1 MRFFS
6 HFRRIFL
13 FGSAKDITPCPPAP
27 PWTCPDGPPAFG
39 GSPSATGVCGAISI
53 AASRKTSPLLGE
65 EPKEKGNKKLG
76 GKSWAAA
83 IAIVVALAVGGA
95 AQETAAAKGNLL
107 KLLAVEPSAESV
119 DYVRTK
125 TQFQLHTLLTEQRHQ
140 KTWPLGE
147 RIQKDTLAGLK
158 MLSSVDDDIRAKV
171 EELAAA
177 PAVLEQAARAVED
190 AILGGRKIYVY
201 GCGATGRLAKQTE
214 SAFWR
219 PFWRRVMADRKI
231 AAKLAGFIPESIEE
245 ALIGEMTGADRALI
259 SSLEGFEDLQLIGR
273 LQLHDRGIRKGDV
286 VICVT
291 EGGETSSVIGTVLA
305 ALEESKGEPGY
316 DPEESRERLYFVYN
330 NPDDRLMPFD
340 RSRSVLT
347 EPGITKINLTTGP
360 QAITGSTRMQATTIE
375 TYAVTA
381 VIETAVGRALAR
393 VLGQKEMARLGFEDG
408 GGAERVGRTGVA
420 GVASRLKEFGAVLDG
435 VRAALPALSELTD
448 LEAAAYAGGRFST
461 YYAEKGLIT
470 VFIDSTERSPTFR
483 LFPLDTV
490 REPQRKCWIQ
500 VWTGAKT
507 AGDAW
512 RAFLGRPFRGLASE
526 KYRQP
531 FETGIDDPYLRRAA
545 LESLKKAGDDQAGL
559 YDFSLSASNTERRG
573 PKKGD
578 LCVLVGLTP
587 EEAEFGREGSSF
599 RNVLRL
605 AGESGADAAI
615 VLVTDRPQ
623 KEFPQ
628 LEAGIRSLFEG
639 RSGRLI
645 VVPVHV
651 RAAGDPFGLRQ
662 QIAAKMLLNAHST
675 AVMAK
680 LGKVV
685 GNTMTN
691 VSPSNLKL
699 VGRAT
704 YLIQSHVNDVLGLA
718 DWVKA
723 NGGREPISY
732 GEANAVLFDSIA
744 YLKDRQA
751 EAGQTAEVAFSIIR
765 ILESL
770 KQKRGLSRE
779 ETLGIVKTIGL
790 SAYLAG
796 VK

>member
-1 MRFFS
+1 VNARAAGG
-6 HFRRIFL
+6 RRGSILVAVFL
-13 FGSAKDITPCPPAP
+13 LLAA
-27 PWTCPDGPPAFG
+27 A
-39 GSPSATGVCGAISI
+39 GSP
-53 AASRKTSPLLGE
+53 
-65 EPKEKGNKKLG
+65 G
-76 GKSWAAA
+76 GRAR
-83 IAIVVALAVGGA
+83 
-95 AQETAAAKGNLL
+95 AQETQPSVDAKAGLL
-107 KLLAVEPSAESV
+107 KLLGVEPSAESV

-158 MLSSVDDDIRAKV
+158 MLSSVDDDIRAKL

-201 GCGATGRLAKQTE
+201 GCGATGRLAKQME
-214 SAFWR
+214 STFWR
-219 PFWRRVMADRKI
+219 PFWRRVKADRKI
-231 AAKLAGFIPESIEE
+231 AAKLAGRIPEGVED

-305 ALEESKGEPGY
+305 ALDEWKSEPGY
-316 DPEESRERLYFVYN
+316 SPGESRKRLYFVYN
-330 NPDDRLMPFD
+330 NPDDRLLPFD

-375 TYAVTA
+375 TYVVAA

-393 VLGQKEMARLGFEDG
+393 VLGENEMARLGFEDG
-408 GGAERVGRTGVA
+408 GGAERSGVA
-420 GVASRLKEFGAVLDG
+420 AKLREFGGVLDG
-435 VRAALPALSELTD
+435 ARSALPALAPLTD
-448 LEAAAYAGGRFST
+448 MEAAAYAGGRFST

-512 RAFLGRPFRGLASE
+512 HAFLGRPFRGLAAE
-526 KYRQP
+526 KYRP
-531 FETGIDDPYLRRAA
+531 AFETGIDDPYLRRAA
-545 LESLKKAGDDQAGL
+545 LESLKKAGDDQAEL
-559 YDFSLSASNTERRG
+559 YDFSLSASNLERRG

-578 LCVLVGLTP
+578 LCVLVGLMP
-587 EEAEFGREGSSF
+587 EEGEFGREGSSF
-599 RNVLRL
+599 GKVLRL
-605 AGESGADAAI
+605 AGESGADAAV

-623 KEFPQ
+623 KEYPQ
-628 LEAGIRSLFEG
+628 LEAGIRRLFEG
-639 RSGRLI
+639 RSGRLV

-651 RAAGDPFGLRQ
+651 RTTGDPFGLRQ

-704 YLIQSHVNDVLGLA
+704 YLIQSHVNDILGLA

-723 NGGREPISY
+723 NGGRAPISY

-751 EAGQTAEVAFSIIR
+751 EAGQTAEVAFSIVR

-770 KQKRGLSRE
+770 KQKRGISRE
-779 ETLGIVKTIGL
+779 ETLDIVKTVGL
-790 SAYLAG
+790 SAYLTSL
-796 VK
+796 K

>member
-1 MRFFS
+1 
-6 HFRRIFL
+6 
-13 FGSAKDITPCPPAP
+13 
-27 PWTCPDGPPAFG
+27 
-39 GSPSATGVCGAISI
+39 
-53 AASRKTSPLLGE
+53 
-65 EPKEKGNKKLG
+65 
-76 GKSWAAA
+76 
-83 IAIVVALAVGGA
+83 
-95 AQETAAAKGNLL
+95 
-107 KLLAVEPSAESV
+107 
-119 DYVRTK
+119 
-125 TQFQLHTLLTEQRHQ
+125 
-140 KTWPLGE
+140 
-147 RIQKDTLAGLK
+147 
-158 MLSSVDDDIRAKV
+158 
-171 EELAAA
+171 
-177 PAVLEQAARAVED
+177 
-190 AILGGRKIYVY
+190 
-201 GCGATGRLAKQTE
+201 
-214 SAFWR
+214 
-219 PFWRRVMADRKI
+219 
-231 AAKLAGFIPESIEE
+231 
-245 ALIGEMTGADRALI
+245 
-259 SSLEGFEDLQLIGR
+259 
-273 LQLHDRGIRKGDV
+273 
-286 VICVT
+286 
-291 EGGETSSVIGTVLA
+291 
-305 ALEESKGEPGY
+305 GY
-316 DPEESRERLYFVYN
+316 DPEESRARLYFVYN
-330 NPDDRLMPFD
+330 NPDDRLLPFD

-375 TYAVTA
+375 TYVVAA

-393 VLGQKEMARLGFEDG
+393 VLGRGEMARLGFEAG
-408 GGAERVGRTGVA
+408 GERTGVA
-420 GVASRLKEFGAVLDG
+420 GIASRLREFGGVLDG
-435 VRAALPALSELTD
+435 ARAALPALAALTD
-448 LEAAAYAGGRFST
+448 IETAAYAGGRFST
-461 YYAEKGLIT
+461 YFAEKGLIT

-490 REPQRKCWIQ
+490 REQQRKCWIQ

-526 KYRQP
+526 NYREP

-545 LESLKKAGDDQAGL
+545 LESLKKAGDDQAEL
-559 YDFSLSASNTERRG
+559 YDFSLSASNMERRG

-599 RNVLRL
+599 ENVLRS
-605 AGESGADAAI
+605 AGESGADAAA
-615 VLVTDRPQ
+615 VLVTRHPE
-623 KEFPQ
+623 KEFPRI
-628 LEAGIRSLFEG
+628 EAGIRRLFKG
-639 RSGRLI
+639 RSGRL
-645 VVPVHV
+645 VFVPVHV
-651 RAAGDPFGLRQ
+651 PTTGDPFGLRQ

-718 DWVKA
+718 GWVKA
-723 NGGREPISY
+723 NGGRVPISY

-751 EAGQTAEVAFSIIR
+751 ETGQTAEVAFSVIR

-779 ETLGIVKTIGL
+779 ETLGIVKDVGL
-790 SAYLAG
+790 SAYLASL
-796 VK
+796 K